1 LCDREVVS
9 EALLETEG
17 DEDAD
22 KDAADAVALRDGTLT
37 VGKLDGEAIVLD
49 AEGDV
54 DWDAWEAVAEGLD
67 ETRDE
72 ADTATV
78 SDTIAVPLPMA
89 DTVRLAAS
97 VADAQLFEEVAEAAL
112 ERDAEGQKLIEA
124 HADAEGVS
132 RVEADDDPD
141 ATKDADSVSVFS
153 EDFVLVCEAVNLAV
167 KLDEEERLREG
178 LDVADTEGDAVE
190 VALSDCVLEFAG
202 ELVAVLEAVLEME
215 EVPDTVLLRVDELKA
230 VVEWVAELACVLVG
244 TALNENDPVEDL
256 VTLGDDDADVENDIV
271 ADPEALPVDVGVTD
285 INAESVRVP
294 ETE

>member
-1 LCDREVVS
+1 M
-9 EALLETEG
+9 
-17 DEDAD
+17 
-22 KDAADAVALRDGTLT
+22 
-37 VGKLDGEAIVLD
+37 
-49 AEGDV
+49 
-54 DWDAWEAVAEGLD
+54 
-67 ETRDE
+67 
-72 ADTATV
+72 
-78 SDTIAVPLPMA
+78 PLPMA

-230 VVEWVAELACVLVG
+230 VVE
-244 TALNENDPVEDL
+244 
-256 VTLGDDDADVENDIV
+256 
-271 ADPEALPVDVGVTD
+271 
-285 INAESVRVP
+285 
-294 ETE
+294 